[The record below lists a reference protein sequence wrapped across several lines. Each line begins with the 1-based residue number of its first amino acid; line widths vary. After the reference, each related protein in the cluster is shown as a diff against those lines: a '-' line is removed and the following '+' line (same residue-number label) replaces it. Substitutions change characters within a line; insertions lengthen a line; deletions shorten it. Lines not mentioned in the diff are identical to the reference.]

1 MSEKEENKITSTEK
15 SVKIK
20 DPRRVEL
27 GKRLAKISKEA
38 KARKAKEREN
48 ASKIKREMLDYLN
61 FNYLVGDVTLF
72 ATVVGLYYTWKKNKR
87 EIKEKKENKVTSL
100 KKEEEEEN
108 YKRNKCLE
116 NL

>member
-1 MSEKEENKITSTEK
+1 MNGEEENKITSTEK

-20 DPRRVEL
+20 DPKRVEL

-48 ASKIKREMLDYLN
+48 ASKTKREMLDYLN
-61 FNYLVGDVTLF
+61 FNYFVGGVTLV
-72 ATVVGLYYTWKKNKR
+72 AAVVGLYFTWKKDER
-87 EIKEKKENKVTSL
+87 EIKKEKENKEIKEEKKEFVS
-100 KKEEEEEN
+100 KK
-108 YKRNKCLE
+108 RCLE